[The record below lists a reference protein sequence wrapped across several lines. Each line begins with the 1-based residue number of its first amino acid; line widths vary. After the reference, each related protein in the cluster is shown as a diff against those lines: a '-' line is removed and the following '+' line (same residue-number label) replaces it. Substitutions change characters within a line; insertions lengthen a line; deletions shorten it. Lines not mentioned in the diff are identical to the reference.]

1 MNRKPVETQHLVVM
15 FTQDH
20 LTLREIATRVGI
32 SHAAVWKR
40 LKVAGIQRESGTW
53 VKVACSFC
61 GAQIRKHRA
70 NWRKSEKHYCR
81 PACYYADL
89 ERHGYT
95 PWRSHQ
101 GTSDKQADCDAVG
114 WRISL
119 IHPPQGP
126 LGDTLAALPRTRS
139 VLPKSAYCHSP
150 HMPSPFISNIRFWKS
165 TFILTQKFSLE

>member
-1 MNRKPVETQHLVVM
+1 M

-89 ERHGYT
+89 ESHGYK
-95 PWRSHQ
+95 PWRQ
-101 GTSDKQADCDAVG
+101 GQRLARAIVSQYFIIPEAAVVHHKDGDNRNNDKANLLVLASQGDHIKAHRTSKPIAMLWDGA
-114 WRISL
+114 
-119 IHPPQGP
+119 
-126 LGDTLAALPRTRS
+126 S
-139 VLPKSAYCHSP
+139 V
-150 HMPSPFISNIRFWKS
+150 
-165 TFILTQKFSLE
+165 